1 MVVEAV
7 LLDAGGVLVLPH
19 PDWVL
24 PELAGLGLHPD
35 RAALVRA
42 HYQAV
47 AAMDATGREDI
58 SRYRRAYL
66 EACGA
71 DPEQAAAAEPGIR
84 FAGGWNWPVPGA
96 LDLLRR
102 LCAGPRR
109 VGIVSNSDGSAAAT
123 LAGAG
128 LCQVGPGV
136 GAEVAVVVDSF
147 HVGAQKPD
155 PRIFQVALTVLEVP
169 PDRVVHVGDCARTD
183 VDGALAAGLHP
194 VHLDPYGDCPDP
206 AGHHDHITGL
216 GELVGLLDR

>member
-1 MVVEAV
+1 VAVEAV

-19 PDWVL
+19 PDRVL

-35 RAALVRA
+35 PAVLVRA
-42 HYQAV
+42 HYRAV
-47 AAMDATGREDI
+47 AAMDASGREDI
-58 SRYRRAYL
+58 PRYRRAYL

-71 DPEQAAAAEPGIR
+71 DPEQAAATAPGIR
-84 FAGGWNWPVPGA
+84 FTGAWSWPVPGA

-109 VGIVSNSDGSAAAT
+109 VGVVSNSDGSAAAT

-128 LCQVGPGV
+128 LCQVGPGI

-147 HVGAQKPD
+147 HFGAEKPD
-155 PRIFQVALTVLEVP
+155 PRIFLAALAVLEVP

-206 AGHHDHITGL
+206 AGHHDHIAEL
-216 GELVGLLDR
+216 GELVGLLDG